1 MTHYVLTFRAQPH
14 RTPTAEQEASW
25 PAWFSQ
31 IGPSIADMG
40 NRVGQARSVG
50 SLAARA
56 ATADIVDVCVVEGA
70 IRRRDVVVSSDP
82 DDLRAIAAAVNR
94 RLEIDRP

>member
-50 SLAARA
+50 YKGERDDALSGYIVVTDPGPGRSAARA
-56 ATADIVDVCVVEGA
+56 GCAPAARPPAARSPLRC
-70 IRRRDVVVSSDP
+70 RRW
-82 DDLRAIAAAVNR
+82 LR
-94 RLEIDRP
+94 

>member
-50 SLAARA
+50 YKGERDDALSGYLVV
-56 ATADIVDVCVVEGA
+56 TA
-70 IRRRDVVVSSDP
+70 P
-82 DDLRAIAAAVNR
+82 DFDAAVALAQGCPILQQGGS
-94 RLEIDRP
+94 LEVGEIVPA